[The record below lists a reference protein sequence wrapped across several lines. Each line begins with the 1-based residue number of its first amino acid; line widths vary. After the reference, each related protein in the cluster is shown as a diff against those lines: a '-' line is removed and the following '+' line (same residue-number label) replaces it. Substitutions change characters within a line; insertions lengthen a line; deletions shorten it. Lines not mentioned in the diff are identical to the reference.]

1 MIIFDV
7 GDLREIFIKK
17 SHKNLIVTL
26 KKSLCALNF
35 RRNLDNIINKL
46 FPTTMN
52 KNKDEEIS
60 R

>member
-1 MIIFDV
+1 MLVIWENF
-7 GDLREIFIKK
+7 LLKK